1 MPSWLLVIPVLSIL
15 VFVHELGHFLTAKRF
30 GIKVTEFGFGFPP
43 RLWGISIGE
52 RPAYISNSLF
62 YNNSAGFRGS
72 EIFFNDTFESFK
84 KQMKSSTLEEE
95 FIRLTGGSA

>member
-43 RLWGISIGE
+43 RLWGTSIGE
-52 RPAYISNSLF
+52 TLYSINLIS
-62 YNNSAGFRGS
+62 
-72 EIFFNDTFESFK
+72 I
-84 KQMKSSTLEEE
+84 
-95 FIRLTGGSA
+95 